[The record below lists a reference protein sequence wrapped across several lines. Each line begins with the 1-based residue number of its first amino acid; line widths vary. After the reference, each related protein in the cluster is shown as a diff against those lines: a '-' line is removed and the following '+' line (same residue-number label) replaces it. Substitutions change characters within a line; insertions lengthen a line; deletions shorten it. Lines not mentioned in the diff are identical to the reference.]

1 VEVRLKK
8 SRSKELSE
16 MTAES
21 SESVDPLSVEG
32 DGVIRDVAF
41 VRFTMNGKVDA
52 LDVLRRPI
60 HELCGHSMA
69 KWDAIQ
75 ERLTADAKLVLMSHG
90 QERPIEADIVSTIQ
104 RWT

>member
-1 VEVRLKK
+1 MKK

-16 MTAES
+16 MTVES
-21 SESVDPLSVEG
+21 SESVDPLSAEG

-75 ERLTADAKLVLMSHG
+75 ARLVHGAKLVLMNHG
-90 QERPIEADIVSTIQ
+90 QERPIEPDIVKTIQ

>member
-1 VEVRLKK
+1 
-8 SRSKELSE
+8 

-21 SESVDPLSVEG
+21 SESVDPLSVED

-90 QERPIEADIVSTIQ
+90 QDVSQSLCGYGNLKLVTVVCFF
-104 RWT
+104 RNA